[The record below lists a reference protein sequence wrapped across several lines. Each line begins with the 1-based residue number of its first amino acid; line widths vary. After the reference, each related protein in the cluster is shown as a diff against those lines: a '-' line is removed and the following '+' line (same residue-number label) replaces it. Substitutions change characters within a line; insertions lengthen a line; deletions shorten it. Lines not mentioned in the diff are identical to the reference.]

1 MRDAP
6 NLAGPR
12 LAKPRRILQR
22 AFVVALVL
30 FGLSWMMARRPIA
43 PEAIDP
49 SLLDP
54 PVQRETSRRAFSFE
68 FRGQE
73 VRVRPVAEYSLS
85 GLVMSH
91 NDVESFADIYHDR
104 SSVDTKDLCLLSGES
119 LTNEGFHALEVWSGP
134 FTCYYRAPAGTR
146 FSTNDLANNH
156 LLTADEAIRDGL
168 ATVHRGDQVRLRGL
182 LVDYQMGDWEDFW
195 RKTSTRRD
203 DDDCEVVFVESFEV
217 VRGAAPLWHRLHR
230 ASGWSLAALPVAW
243 IALLWLS
250 FPPRRG

>member
-1 MRDAP
+1 MSTSR
-6 NLAGPR
+6 
-12 LAKPRRILQR
+12 LQR
-22 AFVVALVL
+22 IVEIAFVPAVVL
-30 FGLSWMMARRPIA
+30 LGLSWVMARRPIA
-43 PEAIDP
+43 SEMIDA

-54 PVQRETSRRAFSFE
+54 PIQTETSRQPFSFE

-91 NDVESFADIYHDR
+91 NDVESFADIYHDA
-104 SSVDTKDLCLLSGES
+104 SSVDTKDLCLLSGGS
-119 LTNEGFHALEVWSGP
+119 LASDDFHTLEVWSGP
-134 FTCYYRAPAGTR
+134 FTCYYRAAVPPAR
-146 FSTNDLANNH
+146 FSPSDLGNNH
-156 LLTADEAIRDGL
+156 MITMDDGIRDRL

-182 LVDYQMGDWEDFW
+182 LVDYQMGDWRDFW

-217 VRGAAPLWHRLHR
+217 VREAAPLWHLLRR
-230 ASGWSLAALPVAW
+230 ASLCLLVALPVLW

-250 FPPRRG
+250 FPARRG